1 MCGTVDAVMEHVAR
15 SGAAQ
20 RVSVVGTALPRDVTS
35 PKVTSPKV
43 TSPNVR
49 SSSVVGTAMRSRCF
63 LSKSSTTKNQ
73 RHSIFPIIGKPK

>member
-20 RVSVVGTALPRDVTS
+20 RVSVVGTALPRD
-35 PKVTSPKV
+35 VTSPKV